1 MRFAAQQGPI
11 SGARP
16 RRVTSPAATP
26 SLRVLLV
33 DDGAH
38 RVATMR
44 EELARLGYEVVGVV
58 DSAPLIHDVV
68 EQLAPDVVIVDSE
81 SPSRDTL
88 EHLAVMSSTSPRPVV
103 MFAEDASK
111 DPMRRALKAGVSAY
125 VVAGMKVERLE
136 PLLNVAIARFEQESE
151 LRAEL
156 QETRGKLAERKRIE
170 RAKGILMKQRT
181 LSDDDAYAQLRR
193 LAMNRGL
200 RLVEV
205 ADKIIEA
212 HDLIG

>member
-1 MRFAAQQGPI
+1 MRFAVQQGLI

-170 RAKGILMKQRT
+170 RAKGILMQARA
-181 LSDDDAYAQLRR
+181 LDEEAAYREMR
-193 LAMNRGL
+193 KLAMDRGVKL
-200 RLVEV
+200 
-205 ADKIIEA
+205 ADIAQQIIDA
-212 HDLIG
+212 KFLLS